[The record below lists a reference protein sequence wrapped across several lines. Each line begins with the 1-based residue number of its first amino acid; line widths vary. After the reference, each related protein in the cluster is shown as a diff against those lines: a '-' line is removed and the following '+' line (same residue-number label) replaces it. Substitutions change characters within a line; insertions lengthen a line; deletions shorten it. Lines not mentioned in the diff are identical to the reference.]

1 MSFVLR
7 NAWREIRNNRSF
19 CLFYAL
25 NLALGLVGFLTV
37 DSFKGSLERKV
48 SEESKLLLGADLA
61 VRARRD
67 LTPEEVDAIKALLP
81 EGSEKIEVLDFFSMA
96 AGPGGKSRLVKIIAM
111 EQGFP
116 FYGSFDLKLKGKL
129 KGTDEKLIHK
139 QKHAWIYPELESQLD
154 TEIGDE
160 IRVGEARFKVSDFVL
175 QESGLQFQPAELAP
189 KVFIAKTF
197 L

>member
-67 LTPEEVDAIKALLP
+67 LTQEEVDEKPLTH
-81 EGSEKIEVLDFFSMA
+81 SECE
-96 AGPGGKSRLVKIIAM
+96 RL
-111 EQGFP
+111 
-116 FYGSFDLKLKGKL
+116 
-129 KGTDEKLIHK
+129 
-139 QKHAWIYPELESQLD
+139 
-154 TEIGDE
+154 
-160 IRVGEARFKVSDFVL
+160 
-175 QESGLQFQPAELAP
+175 
-189 KVFIAKTF
+189 
-197 L
+197 